1 MNRAGHDAVYEAE
14 GNGKEDV
21 VEWLL
26 AEGKGL
32 EEGVK
37 GRGGESGARVDG
49 LREGVEGMRVVDEV

>member
-1 MNRAGHDAVYEAE
+1 MYEAE

-26 AEGKGL
+26 AEGK
-32 EEGVK
+32 GVK